1 MSSPSSLTDEAGI
14 LSEAIAGLAL
24 EKTAENVISLDV
36 RKITSLTD
44 FFIICSADT
53 DIQVKA
59 ISDNIRKNTEH
70 KPWRIEGYEQLNWVL
85 LDYIDVV
92 VHIFKTRE
100 REYYNLESLWADA
113 PLTEYN
119 DEPENLSSNKN
130 I

>member
-1 MSSPSSLTDEAGI
+1 MTDEASI
-14 LSEAIAGLAL
+14 LSEAIARLAL

-119 DEPENLSSNKN
+119 DEP
-130 I
+130 